1 MTADRKTEVFKAL
14 VQEPV
19 RTTPRADVPLIEGT
33 SLHREDVG
41 FILGELQLRHRVDLV
56 PNEPPES
63 ALEETAKKPGKAAAA
78 AQEGRASAVPTSRPD
93 PAEEGSPEDSQGS
106 SSRTAKMRRRLAKLT
121 ADIARMEA
129 QSAKKSGT
137 K

>member
-1 MTADRKTEVFKAL
+1 MTDMKTEIFKAL
-14 VQEPV
+14 VQTPARIAPATSEPLV
-19 RTTPRADVPLIEGT
+19 EGT

-41 FILGELQLRHRVDLV
+41 FILGELQLRHAIELI
-56 PNEPPES
+56 PNEPPE
-63 ALEETAKKPGKAAAA
+63 AAEEPEKRRGKAGAD
-78 AQEGRASAVPTSRPD
+78 AQEGRASAVPTSAPD

-106 SSRTAKMRRRLAKLT
+106 RSKTAKMRRRLAKLT